1 MSAKMNTP
9 SIELRTPEPLFRMAA
24 SAIRMEKN
32 ITAVSYPIR
41 LGQFLKL
48 INAAQDGFEARIL
61 IQEGKIRVNGE
72 GERRRG
78 RKLQKNDRVELAD
91 GTIYLL
97 Q

>member
-1 MSAKMNTP
+1 ME
-9 SIELRTPEPLFRMAA
+9 I
-24 SAIRMEKN
+24 IRE
-32 ITAVSYPIR
+32 TLSYPIR

-72 GERRRG
+72 LEKRRG
-78 RKLQKNDRVELAD
+78 RKLQKQDMVEVSD
-91 GTIYLL
+91 GTTYLL

>member
-1 MSAKMNTP
+1 ME
-9 SIELRTPEPLFRMAA
+9 I
-24 SAIRMEKN
+24 IRE
-32 ITAVSYPIR
+32 TLSYPIR

-72 GERRRG
+72 LEKRRG
-78 RKLQKNDRVELAD
+78 RKLQEQDIVEVSD
-91 GTIYLL
+91 GTTYLL

>member
-1 MSAKMNTP
+1 
-9 SIELRTPEPLFRMAA
+9 
-24 SAIRMEKN
+24 MEIIKE
-32 ITAVSYPIR
+32 TLSYPIR

-72 GERRRG
+72 LEKRRG
-78 RKLQKNDRVELAD
+78 RKLQKQDMVEVSD
-91 GTIYLL
+91 GTTYLL